1 MLAKNREYMR
11 LRYKKKPRKASSL
24 SPAEVQELRI
34 HSWKRSYRE
43 VQSLVSGANLT
54 GQRLLLRAEVF
65 GGLCAYCKAREFQHW
80 DHVIPISRGG
90 KNCLANL
97 RPACKKCNLSK
108 HAKTPKEWCALSDW
122 EFSMISILRSHLN
135 DAEVA
140 IENKKRE
147 LLEIDITIGK
157 ARAAVD
163 DLKAR
168 IKAIEGK

>member
-1 MLAKNREYMR
+1 MSA
-11 LRYKKKPRKASSL
+11 
-24 SPAEVQELRI
+24 Q
-34 HSWKRSYRE
+34 
-43 VQSLVSGANLT
+43 
-54 GQRLLLRAEVF
+54 
-65 GGLCAYCKAREFQHW
+65 
-80 DHVIPISRGG
+80 
-90 KNCLANL
+90 
-97 RPACKKCNLSK
+97 
-108 HAKTPKEWCALSDW
+108 DW
-122 EFSMISILRSHLN
+122 EFNLVSVLRSHLN